1 VLIEYRER
9 GWSASAERESVTDDK
24 EQMSTS
30 SRDEEDALA
39 RRRAAVRDYAQARRR
54 IILDATALS
63 FIGSA
68 IGAAAASAAAA
79 ALALPSP
86 LAGVGLGVL
95 RAPPAAWAGLAGA
108 VAGGG
113 AAAAFF
119 ARERGLAD
127 ALDADYLR
135 AAAGLSEAQVAALRR
150 VV

>member
-1 VLIEYRER
+1 M
-9 GWSASAERESVTDDK
+9 SSAE
-24 EQMSTS
+24 STS
-30 SRDEEDALA
+30 EDVLA

-63 FIGSA
+63 FVGSA
-68 IGAAAASAAAA
+68 LGAAAGYAAAA

-86 LAGVGLGVL
+86 SLAGVGLGAL
-95 RAPPAAWAGLAGA
+95 RAPPAAWGGLAGA